1 MLPLALVEKWEI
13 TQWEKL
19 ESYLGMHVEY
29 DMKRGM
35 LEMNMTKKIEDLL
48 FKLHPTLGEL
58 INGNAKMPMKSTYSF
73 IVEGKHKPTAV
84 ESYIKDNYPSIV
96 GSLIFIMIS
105 VRPASN
111 ATKVSSQQPLLRRS
125 AAVEHSTK
133 IDESCRKICET
144 LCKYAN

>member
-1 MLPLALVEKWEI
+1 MLNWSRLLHQFLIDLGYAQAAKDQCIYYIDAPTGFVIIATAVDDLIITGSDTDAIEKLRLALVEKWEI

-58 INGNAKMPMKSTYSF
+58 INGNAKMPLK
-73 IVEGKHKPTAV
+73 
-84 ESYIKDNYPSIV
+84 
-96 GSLIFIMIS
+96 
-105 VRPASN
+105 
-111 ATKVSSQQPLLRRS
+111 
-125 AAVEHSTK
+125 
-133 IDESCRKICET
+133 CR
-144 LCKYAN
+144 